1 VRKPHRDKGA
11 SSLKPPTRRRTK
23 GGPSRGHGRPGA
35 ERQTRTAKISLKL
48 KRKPVAPVNSD
59 NPQIEETRAMA
70 MKAEGKTMAI
80 LAADGFE
87 EAELFSPK
95 GAIEAAGGRVEVI
108 SLKAGDIQGL
118 RHMERGRSIHVDKTV
133 GDAKP
138 DDYDAILIPGG
149 VFSPD
154 ALRTNERALR
164 FACAFVNQRKPVFAI
179 CHGPQV
185 LISAGAAKD
194 RRMTGVK
201 AIQRDLEN
209 AGANVK
215 DEAVVVDDGLVTS
228 RTPDDL
234 DAFNEMMVHEIA
246 EASQDRHP
254 NHFGFAFF

>member
-1 VRKPHRDKGA
+1 
-11 SSLKPPTRRRTK
+11 
-23 GGPSRGHGRPGA
+23 
-35 ERQTRTAKISLKL
+35 
-48 KRKPVAPVNSD
+48 
-59 NPQIEETRAMA
+59 
-70 MKAEGKTMAI
+70 MKAEGKRMAI

-95 GAIEAAGGRVEVI
+95 GAIEAAGGQVDVV
-108 SLKAGDIQGL
+108 SLEDGEIQGF
-118 RHMERGRSIHVDKTV
+118 RHMERGRSIKVDHKLADTS
-133 GDAKP
+133 P

-149 VFSPD
+149 LFSPD
-154 ALRTNERALR
+154 RLRTEKEALR

-209 AGANVK
+209 AGADVE
-215 DEAVVVDDGLVTS
+215 DSAVVSDDGLITS

-234 DAFNEMMVHEIA
+234 DAFNAKIVEEISRTS
-246 EASQDRHP
+246 EDRHP
-254 NHFGFAFF
+254 KHYGFAFF